1 MRPWVE
7 RSRPRKRGLS
17 DMADEFTK
25 DVVNGDEGGKMGRV
39 GKGIRVDPR
48 QTSEA
53 FIARMR
59 TG

>member
-7 RSRPRKRGLS
+7 RSRPRNRGLS

-25 DVVNGDEGGKMGRV
+25 GVVNGDEGGKV